1 MQKCCQHLLNNPRF
15 HKVTEMSS
23 DCRNADGPYHWE
35 TEEDQIQG
43 RYIFNDTEAEKL
55 SCMFMMPVSEMV
67 VATQEQG
74 H

>member
-1 MQKCCQHLLNNPRF
+1 MP
-15 HKVTEMSS
+15 S

-55 SCMFMMPVSEMV
+55 SYMFMMPVSEMV